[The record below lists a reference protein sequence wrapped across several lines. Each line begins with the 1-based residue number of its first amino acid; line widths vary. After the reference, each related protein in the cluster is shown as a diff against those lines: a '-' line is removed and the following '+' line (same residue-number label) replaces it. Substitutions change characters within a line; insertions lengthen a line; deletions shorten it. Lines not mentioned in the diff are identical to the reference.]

1 MGITGQATL
10 SLALM
15 TLLWVL
21 FDLTILIG
29 YARLVHT
36 GFLRRRADL
45 IDRLSAGFL
54 LLVAFS
60 GFLYAVKE
68 VLSGAA

>member
-1 MGITGQATL
+1 M
-10 SLALM
+10 
-15 TLLWVL
+15 
-21 FDLTILIG
+21 
-29 YARLVHT
+29 

-45 IDRLSAGFL
+45 IARLSAGFL
-54 LLVAFS
+54 LLVACS